1 MDRFALSGE
10 KADCPKQ
17 SSRIMGT
24 EALIAGF
31 LAAAVRV
38 TTPLLLAATGET
50 VTERSGVINLGLEG
64 MMLAGALAATLGAT
78 AWGPWSGV
86 GCAILA
92 GMLLAAVFALL
103 AVGARADQ
111 IITGTAITLA
121 AVGLTGT
128 IYRQAYGSGGAGLTI
143 PTLKSVAIP
152 GLSQIPVL
160 GPALFDQ
167 PAPTYLALL
176 GMPIV
181 WWVLFRTRLG
191 LALRATGEG
200 AAMARAA
207 GVRTNLIRSGAT
219 VVGGGFAGL
228 AGASLVLAQ
237 VGSFTEGMTA
247 GRGYVAIA
255 IVVLGRWHPGGIAL
269 GALLFGVATAL
280 QFLLQALGLD
290 APYQLFLM
298 LPYLLT
304 LLALAGAVGRV
315 RAPADLGR

>member
-1 MDRFALSGE
+1 MHSPPRWALHLGTVERGWLRDRG
-10 KADCPKQ
+10 
-17 SSRIMGT
+17 
-24 EALIAGF
+24 
-31 LAAAVRV
+31 
-38 TTPLLLAATGET
+38 
-50 VTERSGVINLGLEG
+50 
-64 MMLAGALAATLGAT
+64 
-78 AWGPWSGV
+78 
-86 GCAILA
+86 

-128 IYRQAYGSGGAGLTI
+128 IYRQVYGSGGAGLTI

-176 GMPIV
+176 AMPIV

-191 LALRATGEG
+191 LALRATERCGDG
-200 AAMARAA
+200 AR
-207 GVRTNLIRSGAT
+207 GGSSHHLIRSVLRSWA
-219 VVGGGFAGL
+219 AGL
-228 AGASLVLAQ
+228 RTGGRQLVLLRS
-237 VGSFTEGMTA
+237 VVRRGDDGR
-247 GRGYVAIA
+247 RGYVAIA
-255 IVVLGRWHPGGIAL
+255 IVVLGRWHRVGRSRCAAL
-269 GALLFGVATAL
+269 GAATAL
-280 QFLLQALGLD
+280 QFLLQHWGSTLLSAL
-290 APYQLFLM
+290 LM

-315 RAPADLGR
+315 RAPATWQ

>member
-1 MDRFALSGE
+1 MD
-10 KADCPKQ
+10 
-17 SSRIMGT
+17 T
-24 EALIAGF
+24 ELLVAGF

-38 TTPLLLAATGET
+38 ATPLVLAATGET
-50 VTERSGVINLGLEG
+50 ITERSGVINLGLEG
-64 MMLAGALAATLGAT
+64 IMLTGALAATLGAT

-86 GCAILA
+86 VCAVGA

-111 IITGTAITLA
+111 IIAGTAITLA

-128 IYRQAYGSGGAGLTI
+128 IYRQAYGTGGAGLTI
-143 PTLKSVAIP
+143 PTLNAVAIP

-167 PAPTYLALL
+167 PAPTYLAMLA
-176 GMPIV
+176 MPVV

-200 AAMARAA
+200 AAMARTA

-237 VGSFTEGMTA
+237 VGSFAEGMTA

-255 IVVLGRWHPGGIAL
+255 IVVLGRWHPGGVAL

-280 QFLLQALGLD
+280 QFLLQTLGLD

>member
-1 MDRFALSGE
+1 MD
-10 KADCPKQ
+10 
-17 SSRIMGT
+17 T
-24 EALIAGF
+24 EVLVAGF

-38 TTPLLLAATGET
+38 ATPLVLAATGET

-64 MMLAGALAATLGAT
+64 IMLAGALAATLGAT

-86 GCAILA
+86 ACAIAA

-128 IYRQAYGSGGAGLTI
+128 IYRQVYGSGGAGLTI

-200 AAMARAA
+200 AAMARAV

-237 VGSFTEGMTA
+237 VGSFAEGMTA

-280 QFLLQALGLD
+280 QFLLQTLGLD

>member
-1 MDRFALSGE
+1 MD
-10 KADCPKQ
+10 
-17 SSRIMGT
+17 T
-24 EALIAGF
+24 EILVAGF

-38 TTPLLLAATGET
+38 ATPLVLAATGET
-50 VTERSGVINLGLEG
+50 ITERSGVINLGLEG
-64 MMLAGALAATLGAT
+64 TMLAGALAATMGAT

-86 GCAILA
+86 VCAIVA

-128 IYRQAYGSGGAGLTI
+128 IYRQAYGFGGAGLSI

-152 GLSQIPVL
+152 GLSQIPVV
-160 GPALFDQ
+160 GTALFDQ
-167 PAPTYLALL
+167 PAPTYVALL
-176 GMPIV
+176 SMPLV

-191 LALRATGEG
+191 LMLRATGEG

-207 GVRTNLIRSGAT
+207 GVRTRLIRTGAT

-269 GALLFGVATAL
+269 GALLFGAATAL
-280 QFLLQALGLD
+280 QYLLQTLGLD

>member
-1 MDRFALSGE
+1 MD
-10 KADCPKQ
+10 
-17 SSRIMGT
+17 T
-24 EALIAGF
+24 EVLVAGF

-38 TTPLLLAATGET
+38 ATPLLLAATGET
-50 VTERSGVINLGLEG
+50 ITERSGVINLGLEG
-64 MMLAGALAATLGAT
+64 TMLAGALAATLGAT

-86 GCAILA
+86 ACAIVA

-103 AVGARADQ
+103 VVGARADQ

-121 AVGLTGT
+121 AVGVTGT
-128 IYRQAYGSGGAGLTI
+128 IYREAYGFGGAGLTI

-152 GLSQIPVL
+152 GLSQMPVV

-207 GVRTNLIRSGAT
+207 GVRTNLIRTGAT

-237 VGSFTEGMTA
+237 VGSFAEGMTA

-280 QFLLQALGLD
+280 QFLLQTLELD

>member
-1 MDRFALSGE
+1 MD
-10 KADCPKQ
+10 
-17 SSRIMGT
+17 T
-24 EALIAGF
+24 ELLVAGF

-38 TTPLLLAATGET
+38 ATPLLLAATGET
-50 VTERSGVINLGLEG
+50 ITERSGVINLGLEG
-64 MMLAGALAATLGAT
+64 IMLAGALAATLGAT

-86 GCAILA
+86 ACAIVA
-92 GMLLAAVFALL
+92 GMLVAAVFALL
-103 AVGARADQ
+103 AVGAKADQ

-121 AVGLTGT
+121 AVGVTGT

-143 PTLKSVAIP
+143 PTLESLAIP

-219 VVGGGFAGL
+219 VAGGGFAGL

-237 VGSFTEGMTA
+237 VGSFAEGMTA

-269 GALLFGVATAL
+269 GALLFGAATAL
-280 QFLLQALGLD
+280 QFLLQTLGLN

-304 LLALAGAVGRV
+304 LFALAGAVGRV

>member
-1 MDRFALSGE
+1 MEILVLAG
-10 KADCPKQ
+10 
-17 SSRIMGT
+17 
-24 EALIAGF
+24 GF

-38 TTPLLLAATGET
+38 ATPLMLAATGET
-50 VTERSGVINLGLEG
+50 VTQRSGVINLGIEG

-86 GCAILA
+86 LCAIVA
-92 GMLLAAVFALL
+92 GMVLAAIFALL

-111 IITGTAITLA
+111 IISGTAITLA
-121 AVGLTGT
+121 AIGLTGT
-128 IYRQAYGSGGAGLTI
+128 IYRQAYGVDGAGLTI
-143 PTLKSVAIP
+143 PTLAPIAIP
-152 GLSQIPVL
+152 GLARIPVL

-167 PAPTYLALL
+167 PAPTYIAFLAL
-176 GMPIV
+176 PVV

-191 LALRATGEG
+191 LALRATGE
-200 AAMARAA
+200 AAEMARAV
-207 GVRTNLIRSGAT
+207 GVRTKLIRSGAT
-219 VVGGGFAGL
+219 IVGGGFAGM

-237 VGSFTEGMTA
+237 VGSFAEAMTA

-255 IVVLGRWHPGGIAL
+255 IVVLGRWHPVGAAL
-269 GALLFGVATAL
+269 GALFFGAATAL
-280 QFLLQALGLD
+280 QYLFQTLGLS

-315 RAPADLGR
+315 RAPGDLGR